1 VAFFLVERYVPSM
14 SGDDLAEAVA
24 PLGQV
29 AMRARH
35 VWSTLVASEETC
47 LSLFEAADRETVER
61 ANAEAAFPFD
71 RVVEALVLGDP
82 RPVKTL

>member
-1 VAFFLVERYVPSM
+1 
-14 SGDDLAEAVA
+14 
-24 PLGQV
+24 
-29 AMRARH
+29 
-35 VWSTLVASEETC
+35 